1 MYKTQCFYKR
11 RKRLKNNFVC
21 DDAFDDGAGATSSSG
36 DDTTCRLRTSSFKKE
51 FLFSSRTRG
60 KYLNRM
66 KCQISINSVQ
76 HPNHN
81 NCSHMHA
88 FFPLE
93 GNYCVCRRCKWC
105 FLLEP
110 LSFGPLR
117 DVLQRPLFGSIPVV
131 EERPG
136 ALFVLLDHCLQW
148 PIRAACAL

>member
-1 MYKTQCFYKR
+1 MLEYLSQIMQSTCAA
-11 RKRLKNNFVC
+11 VC
-21 DDAFDDGAGATSSSG
+21 EHLSSSES
-36 DDTTCRLRTSSFKKE
+36 CAAKKIPSRDII
-51 FLFSSRTRG
+51 FFFSSRTRG

-93 GNYCVCRRCKWC
+93 GNYCACRRCKWC

-131 EERPG
+131 ERPG

-148 PIRAACAL
+148 PTRADCAL